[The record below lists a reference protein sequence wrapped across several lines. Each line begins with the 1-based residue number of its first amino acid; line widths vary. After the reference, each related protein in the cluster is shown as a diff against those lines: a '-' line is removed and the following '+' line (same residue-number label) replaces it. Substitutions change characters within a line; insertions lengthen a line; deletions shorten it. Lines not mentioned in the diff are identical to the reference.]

1 MTNDIIFI
9 IDDHKERQQTRYKPF
24 IDIEKIQSKYIRI
37 VHETNQTSISEIIN
51 TACCVCIHDSMRI
64 DKDING
70 KLFDFSILK
79 KTVKEHQIALVSF
92 SNTGN
97 QMTDLVSLK
106 ELNLKSDD
114 FYMNLSGFLDDF
126 FQNKLPN
133 LEILALGKNYLREK
147 SLQLKSEMLG
157 LFKSFNEFE
166 AITLDI
172 EDKNLFRSLLKNF
185 ENISTKK
192 GFSDSVFKKLNA
204 EQLNKCGF
212 ENDINFIIKFLK

>member
-9 IDDHKERQQTRYKPF
+9 IDDYKERQLTTYRPF
-24 IDIEKIQSKYIRI
+24 IDIENIDSKQIRFI
-37 VHETNQTSISEIIN
+37 HETNQTSISEITN

-64 DKDING
+64 DIDING

-79 KTVKEHQIALVSF
+79 KAVKENQIALVSF

-106 ELNLKSDD
+106 ELNLRSDD
-114 FYMNLSGFLDDF
+114 FYMNLSVFLDDF

-172 EDKNLFRSLLKNF
+172 EDKNLFRSLLKEF
-185 ENISTKK
+185 ENVSTKK
-192 GFSDSVFKKLNA
+192 GFSDSVFKKLNT

>member
-1 MTNDIIFI
+1 MINDIIFI
-9 IDDHKERQQTRYKPF
+9 IDDDKKRQLDKYKPF
-24 IDIEKIQSKYIRI
+24 IDIERIDSKKIRFIHK
-37 VHETNQTSISEIIN
+37 TNQTSISEIIN
-51 TACCVCIHDSMRI
+51 SACCVCIHDSMGI
-64 DKDING
+64 DVDING

-106 ELNLKSDD
+106 ELNLRSDD
-114 FYMNLSGFLDDF
+114 FYMNLSVFLDDF

-147 SLQLKSEMLG
+147 SLQLKSEML
-157 LFKSFNEFE
+157 LFFKSFNEFE

-172 EDKNLFRSLLKNF
+172 EDKNLFRGLLKEF
-185 ENISTKK
+185 ENITIKK
-192 GFSDSVFKKLNA
+192 GFTDSVFKKLNA
-204 EQLNKCGF
+204 EQLNKCSF
-212 ENDINFIIKFLK
+212 ENDVNFIIKFLK